1 MSEKGYHEEET
12 LGKVYDS
19 KLMKRLLSYAAP
31 YFAILI
37 VSIILLFAVA
47 GADLMRPY
55 LVKIVIDGYINN
67 TALAQEEKIQ
77 GIISLAVVFL
87 VISTAG
93 FILNYVQVFILTR
106 TGQKIVFNI
115 RQQIFSHI
123 EKLPLS
129 YFDKNPVGRLVTRV
143 TNDTETLNEMY
154 TSVMVNLFKD
164 LLLVAG
170 SIVGMF
176 ILDFRLGVI
185 TMTVFPLIIGVTL
198 IFRIKARD
206 AYRQV
211 RVRLA
216 RLNAVLSENI
226 SGMKII
232 HIFQRQHEKLEQF
245 KKINHDYYRAGMKEV
260 TVYGV
265 FRPAIEMIASL
276 GVTLILWFGGMDII
290 EGTMEF
296 GVLYAFINYLY
307 QMFQPINDLSEKYNI
322 LQSAMASSERI
333 FQILDEKA
341 EVNQPDRILKAETL
355 KGKIEFKNVWFAY
368 NDDEWVLRDVCFTIE
383 AGQTVAFVGATG
395 AGKTSIINLI
405 NRFYEIQKGQITID
419 NMDISKMEKTVLRR
433 NIAVVLQDVF
443 LFSGDIQSNIRLNN
457 SAITEE
463 QVKRIAEYVNASQF
477 IEKLPG
483 KYLHEVKE
491 RGVTL
496 SAGQRQL
503 LAFARALV
511 FDPPILVLDEAT
523 ANIDTETELL
533 IQDALKKLTKDRTTI
548 VIAHRLSTIQHA
560 DKIIVLHHGRIREI
574 GNHQELLNQKGM
586 YYDLYRLQ
594 MS

>member
-341 EVNQPDRILKAETL
+341 EGNQPDRILKAETL